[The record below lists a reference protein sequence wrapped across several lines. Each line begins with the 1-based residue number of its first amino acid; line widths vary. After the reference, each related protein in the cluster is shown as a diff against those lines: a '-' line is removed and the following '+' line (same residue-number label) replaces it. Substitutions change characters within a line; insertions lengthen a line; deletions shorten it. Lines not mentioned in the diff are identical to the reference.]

1 MVMCMR
7 RYELLFLM
15 VLLIG
20 ILLCGAQVHESC
32 QRAMNLWW
40 NNLIPGMLLPMILI
54 RLIQARGG
62 FDHLKLA
69 LFNKLF
75 NMENNGFACF
85 MCALLL
91 GFPNGALFID
101 ELYENGQI
109 NSEGAKRMIKCCS
122 FPTTGFVI
130 LSLGTALYRSA
141 KIGWTL
147 YSIQILSGLILL
159 ALTRKTKVCPA
170 APRNNMPTFF
180 PALTDAILKSGRAM
194 FLIGIYLMMFLSIFH
209 LVQCILPGSLSL
221 PLQIISEF
229 SNGCIMLAQ
238 SSLPLKLQLTCISAL
253 LGFGGLCVHMQ
264 VLSSLRIHIPYHQFL
279 CYRICQAIIAATLT
293 FIMI

>member
-1 MVMCMR
+1 
-7 RYELLFLM
+7 
-15 VLLIG
+15 
-20 ILLCGAQVHESC
+20 
-32 QRAMNLWW
+32 
-40 NNLIPGMLLPMILI
+40 MILI

-109 NSEGAKRMIKCCS
+109 NSEGGQTHDQMLQLS
-122 FPTTGFVI
+122 TTGFVI

-147 YSIQILSGLILL
+147 YGIQILSGLILL
-159 ALTRKTKVCPA
+159 ALTRKTKVSPVSPHKGQ
-170 APRNNMPTFF
+170 APRSSMH
-180 PALTDAILKSGRAM
+180 ALRPFSESGRA
-194 FLIGIYLMMFLSIFH
+194 
-209 LVQCILPGSLSL
+209 VILPVS
-221 PLQIISEF
+221 I
-229 SNGCIMLAQ
+229 
-238 SSLPLKLQLTCISAL
+238 
-253 LGFGGLCVHMQ
+253 
-264 VLSSLRIHIPYHQFL
+264 
-279 CYRICQAIIAATLT
+279 
-293 FIMI
+293 

>member
-1 MVMCMR
+1 MR
-7 RYELLFLM
+7 
-15 VLLIG
+15 
-20 ILLCGAQVHESC
+20 
-32 QRAMNLWW
+32 LWRD
-40 NNLIPGMLLPMILI
+40 NLIPGMLLPMILV

-101 ELYENGQI
+101 ELYENCQI

-147 YSIQILSGLILL
+147 YGIQILSGLILL

-194 FLIGIYLMMFLSIFH
+194 FLIGIYLMMFISIFH
-209 LVQCILPGSLSL
+209 LVQCILPGPLSL
-221 PLQIISEF
+221 PLQIVSEF
-229 SNGCIMLAQ
+229 SNCCIMLAQ

-279 CYRICQAIIAATLT
+279 GYRICQAIIAATLT

>member
-1 MVMCMR
+1 MR
-7 RYELLFLM
+7 RFERM
-15 VLLIG
+15 LLILILAA
-20 ILLCGAQVHESC
+20 ILLCGSEVHESC
-32 QRAMNLWW
+32 QRAMRLWRD
-40 NNLIPGMLLPMILI
+40 NLIPGMLLPMILI

-147 YSIQILSGLILL
+147 YGIQILSGLILL

-170 APRNNMPTFF
+170 APRNNMP
-180 PALTDAILKSGRAM
+180 
-194 FLIGIYLMMFLSIFH
+194 H
-209 LVQCILPGSLSL
+209 ILPR
-221 PLQIISEF
+221 
-229 SNGCIMLAQ
+229 
-238 SSLPLKLQLTCISAL
+238 T
-253 LGFGGLCVHMQ
+253 H
-264 VLSSLRIHIPYHQFL
+264 
-279 CYRICQAIIAATLT
+279 
-293 FIMI
+293 